1 MSSSTSSAAVL
12 DPGEGPDGGPQS
24 DVERTMA
31 LHAAL
36 VSGLEGE
43 VRFDPYTLHLYSTDA
58 SMYAIEPIGVVTPR
72 HAADVVAAVRIAER
86 FGVPVL
92 PRGAGTSH
100 CGQTVGAAVVLD
112 FSRHMDRI
120 LEIDP
125 VTRTARVQP
134 GVVQDD
140 LNRAAAAHGLMFAPD
155 TSTSNRATIGGMIG
169 NNSCGSRSA
178 RYGMTVDHVR
188 DLTVVLAD
196 GTTTTFASYDADEV
210 ARRADGEGLEA
221 ALYRELPELA
231 MRHKDAIRDGLQP
244 MWRKAGGYRLER
256 LAHDG
261 TLDLARFVVGS
272 EGTLCTVVEATV
284 DLIPAPT
291 HVVGLVGHF
300 TSTSG
305 AIGATASAMEEGA
318 ATIELVDRFILDLG
332 RRSPEHSHLA
342 EVLEGDPDALLVVEF
357 HASEGEGPE
366 VTAAAADA
374 LTRRWADEGH
384 GYFTMRV
391 DTPKVQ
397 KQVRDLRKAGLGL
410 LMAAGVGRERSLAF
424 VEDTAV
430 PPEHL
435 ASYTEE
441 FAAILERHGL
451 RAGFYGHASAGCL
464 HVRPFMDLTK
474 PGEVERMRA
483 VATEV
488 ARLVTSYGG
497 INSSEHGDGL
507 VRSEFNPELFGP
519 ELYGAMQQAKRIFD
533 PQSRMNPGK
542 VVDAPAMT
550 DHLREPVLPAPVP
563 LPTMF
568 DFGSDTGLYDAA
580 NSCMRIGACRKGPD
594 AGGTMCPSYMAT
606 REEEHSTRGRAN
618 ALVKALSDP
627 AGAAALGDER
637 LYEIMDLC
645 LECKACASECPM
657 SVDMATMKS
666 EFLHHYNAQHGTPL
680 RSRIFGG
687 IRGLNRLGSTFA
699 PFSNW
704 PLRSRL
710 VRRVVQSITGI
721 DHRRPAPVF
730 VRDTLPRWFSRRA
743 GAGAGG
749 AAVASR
755 GDVVVLADSFTSFTE
770 VGIGRAG
777 VELLELAGY
786 RVHMVSEGCCGRSAI
801 SKGLLDDARAR
812 ALDLQQRL
820 LPFAQR
826 GVPIVGFEPS
836 CLMTLREEHVQ
847 LTGTPEAEIVAAC
860 VRLPEEL
867 IVEAIDDG
875 TIALDDGSD
884 GGTVEEHRIVFHGHC
899 HQKAA
904 VGTAS
909 TVALLQR
916 IPGADVTEI
925 DAGCCG
931 MAGSFGFETEHYDL
945 SMEIG
950 GMRLFPAI
958 EAAGQDAVIAATGV
972 SCRQQIGHGTSRDG
986 QHPLVLLRAAVRA
999 PSSQQE

>member
-1 MSSSTSSAAVL
+1 MSATLEVGTGTATTV
-12 DPGEGPDGGPQS
+12 
-24 DVERTMA
+24 A

-36 VSGLEGE
+36 VAELEGE
-43 VRFDPYTLHLYSTDA
+43 VRFDAYTRHLYSTDA

-72 HAADVVAAVRIAER
+72 HADDVVAAVRIANR

-100 CGQTVGAAVVLD
+100 CGQTIGAAIVLD
-112 FSRHMDRI
+112 MSRHMDRI
-120 LEIDP
+120 IDIDP
-125 VTRTARVQP
+125 VARVARVQP

-188 DLTVVLAD
+188 ELDVVLAD
-196 GTTTTFASYDADEV
+196 GTRTTLGPCDADEV
-210 ARRADGEGLEA
+210 ARRAQGDGLEA
-221 ALYRELPELA
+221 ALYRELPALA
-231 MRHKDAIRDGLQP
+231 ARHRDAIRDGLQP

-256 LAHDG
+256 LADDG
-261 TLDLARFVVGS
+261 SLDLARFVVGA
-272 EGTLCTVVEATV
+272 EGTLVTVVEATV
-284 DLIPAPT
+284 DLVPIPA
-291 HVVGLVGHF
+291 HVIGLVGHF
-300 TSTSG
+300 TSTPG

-332 RRSPEHSHLA
+332 RRSPEHAHLA
-342 EVLEGDPDALLVVEF
+342 ADVLEGEPDALLVVEF
-357 HASEGEGPE
+357 HSSEGQSRED
-366 VTAAAADA
+366 VAAAADRLA
-374 LTRRWADEGH
+374 QRWDDEGH
-384 GYFTMRV
+384 GYATLRV

-397 KQVRDLRKAGLGL
+397 GQVRSLRKAGLGL
-410 LMAAGVGRERSLAF
+410 LMAAGVGKERSLAF

-435 ASYTEE
+435 AEYTEQ

-464 HVRPFMDLTK
+464 HVRPFMDLTR
-474 PGEVERMRA
+474 PGEVEKMRA

-488 ARLVTSYGG
+488 TRLVASYGG

-507 VRSEFNPELFGP
+507 VRSEFNPEIFGP
-519 ELYGAMQQAKRIFD
+519 ELYGAMQQVKRIFD
-533 PQSRMNPGK
+533 PDGLMNPGK
-542 VVDAPAMT
+542 VVDAPTMIE
-550 DHLREPVLPAPVP
+550 HLREPALAPAVP

-568 DFGSDTGLYDAA
+568 DFGGDTGLYDAA
-580 NSCMRIGACRKGPD
+580 NNCMRIGACRKGPD
-594 AGGTMCPSYMAT
+594 AGGVMCPSYMAT

-627 AGAAALGDER
+627 AGAMALGDER

-680 RSRIFGG
+680 RSRIFGR
-687 IRGLNRLGSTFA
+687 IRDLNRMGSALA
-699 PFSNW
+699 PISNW

-710 VRRVVQSITGI
+710 LRRLVEAVVGI

-730 VRDTLPRWFSRRA
+730 ERESLPRWFARRP
-743 GAGAGG
+743 
-749 AAVASR
+749 VSASSAPR

-770 VGIGRAG
+770 VGVGRAG
-777 VELLELAGY
+777 IELLELAGY
-786 RVHMVSEGCCGRSAI
+786 RVHLVSEGCCGRSAM
-801 SKGLLDDARAR
+801 SKGLLEDARAR

-820 LPFAQR
+820 LPFAER

-847 LTGTPEAEIVAAC
+847 LTRTEAARTVAAC

-867 IVEAIDDG
+867 LVEAIDAGDLRLAG
-875 TIALDDGSD
+875 TDDAPAQP
-884 GGTVEEHRIVFHGHC
+884 VVFHGHC

-904 VGTAS
+904 VGTGP
-909 TVALLQR
+909 TVAMLRR
-916 IPGADVTEI
+916 IPGAEVTEI

-931 MAGSFGFETEHYDL
+931 MAGSFGFESEHYDL
-945 SMEIG
+945 SIQIG
-950 GMRLFPAI
+950 SQRLFPAI
-958 EAAGQDAVIAATGV
+958 EEAGDGSLVAASGV
-972 SCRQQIGHGTSRDG
+972 SCRQQIGQGTGRTG
-986 QHPLVLLRAAVRA
+986 EHPLVLLRRAVDA
-999 PSSQQE
+999 PLGPR

>member
-1 MSSSTSSAAVL
+1 MSSTVTMAAGAGAAV
-12 DPGEGPDGGPQS
+12 E
-24 DVERTMA
+24 

-36 VSGLEGE
+36 ASEIAGE
-43 VRFDPYTLHLYSTDA
+43 VRFDPYTRHLYSTDA
-58 SMYAIEPIGVVTPR
+58 SMYSIDPIGVVTPR
-72 HAADVVAAVRIAER
+72 HAEDVIAAVRIADR

-100 CGQTVGAAVVLD
+100 CGQTIGEAIVLD
-112 FSRHMDRI
+112 MSRHMDRI

-125 VTRTARVQP
+125 VARTARVQP

-188 DLTVVLAD
+188 ELTVVLAD
-196 GTTTTFASYDADEV
+196 GTVTTFGPCDADEV
-210 ARRADGEGLEA
+210 VRRAQGTGLEA
-221 ALYRELPELA
+221 ELYRELPALA
-231 MRHKDAIRDGLQP
+231 ARHHDAIRDDLQP

-256 LAHDG
+256 LAVDG

-272 EGTLCTVVEATV
+272 EGTLVTVIEAVV
-284 DLIPAPT
+284 DLVPVPA
-291 HVVGLVGHF
+291 HVIGLVGHF
-300 TSTSG
+300 TSTPS

-318 ATIELVDRFILDLG
+318 ATIELVDRFILDLS
-332 RRSPEHSHLA
+332 RRSPEHAHLA
-342 EVLEGDPDALLVVEF
+342 DVLDGEPDALLVVEF
-357 HASEGEGPE
+357 HASEGQTRED
-366 VTAAAADA
+366 VAHAADRLA
-374 LTRRWADEGH
+374 QRWADEGH
-384 GYFTMRV
+384 GYSTLRV

-397 KQVRDLRKAGLGL
+397 GQVRAMRKAGLGL
-410 LMAAGVGRERSLAF
+410 LMAAGVGKERSLAF

-435 ASYTEE
+435 AAYTEE
-441 FAAILERHGL
+441 FAAILARHGL

-519 ELYGAMQQAKRIFD
+519 ELYGAMQQVKRIFD
-533 PQSRMNPGK
+533 PKGLMNPGK
-542 VVDAPAMT
+542 VVDAPKMT
-550 DHLREPVLPAPVP
+550 DHLREPALRAPVP

-568 DFGSDTGLYDAA
+568 DFGGDTGMYDAA
-580 NSCMRIGACRKGPD
+580 NNCMRIGACRKGPD

-627 AGAAALGDER
+627 AGALALGDER

-680 RSRIFGG
+680 RSRVFGR
-687 IRGLNRLGSTFA
+687 IRELNRLGSFFA
-699 PFSNW
+699 PLSNW
-704 PLRSRL
+704 PLRSKVLRRL
-710 VRRVVQSITGI
+710 VEAITGI

-730 VRDTLPRWFSRRA
+730 ERESLPRWFARRTPPA
-743 GAGAGG
+743 EPAP
-749 AAVASR
+749 R

-777 VELLELAGY
+777 IELLELAGY
-786 RVHMVSEGCCGRSAI
+786 RVHLVSEGCCGRSAM
-801 SKGLLDDARAR
+801 SKGLLDDAKAR
-812 ALDLQQRL
+812 ALDLQERL
-820 LPFAQR
+820 LPFAER

-847 LTGTPEAEIVAAC
+847 LTRTPGARTIADV

-867 IVEAIDDG
+867 LVEAIDAGDLPL
-875 TIALDDGSD
+875 APADDAR
-884 GGTVEEHRIVFHGHC
+884 TQRIVFHGHC

-904 VGTAS
+904 VGTAP
-909 TVALLQR
+909 TMALLRR
-916 IPGADVTEI
+916 IPGAEVNEI

-945 SMEIG
+945 SLSIG
-950 GMRLFPAI
+950 GQRLFPAI
-958 EAAGQDAVIAATGV
+958 EAAGEDALIAATGV
-972 SCRQQIGHGTSRDG
+972 SCRQQIGHGTGRTG
-986 QHPLVLLRAAVRA
+986 EHPMVLLRRAVDAALGQR
-999 PSSQQE
+999 

>member
-1 MSSSTSSAAVL
+1 MSSTVASPAVL
-12 DPGEGPDGGPQS
+12 EPGEGPSGDPRS
-24 DVERTMA
+24 DVDLRMR

-36 VSGLEGE
+36 ATELEGE

-72 HAADVVAAVRIAER
+72 HADDAVAAVRIANR
-86 FGVPVL
+86 FGVPIL

-120 LEIDP
+120 IAIDP
-125 VTRTARVQP
+125 VARIARVQP

-188 DLTVVLAD
+188 ELIVVLAD
-196 GTTTTFASYDADEV
+196 GTMTTIGPCDADEV
-210 ARRADGEGLEA
+210 ARRAEGEGLEA
-221 ALYRELPELA
+221 SLYRELPELA
-231 MRHKDAIRDGLQP
+231 VRHRDAIRDGLQP

-256 LAHDG
+256 LLDDG
-261 TLDLARFVVGS
+261 SLDLARFIVGS
-272 EGTLCTVVEATV
+272 EGTLLTVVEATV
-284 DLIPAPT
+284 ELVPVPA

-300 TSTSG
+300 TSTSA
-305 AIGATASAMEEGA
+305 AIGATASAMETGA
-318 ATIELVDRFILDLG
+318 ATIELVDRFILDLS
-332 RRSPEHSHLA
+332 RRSPEHAHLA
-342 EVLEGDPDALLVVEF
+342 DVLEGEPDALLVVEF
-357 HASEGEGPE
+357 HAAEGEGPE
-366 VTAAAADA
+366 ATAAAADELA
-374 LTRRWADEGH
+374 RRWAEEGH
-384 GYFTMRV
+384 GYSTLRV
-391 DTPKVQ
+391 DRPTVQ

-435 ASYTEE
+435 ASYTED

-519 ELYGAMQQAKRIFD
+519 ELYGAMQQVKRIFD
-533 PQSRMNPGK
+533 PRGLMNPGK
-542 VVDAPAMT
+542 VVDAPRMT
-550 DHLREPVLPAPVP
+550 DHLREPSLPAPVP

-568 DFGSDTGLYDAA
+568 DFGGDTGLHDAA

-645 LECKACASECPM
+645 LGCKACVSECPM

-680 RSRIFGG
+680 RSRVFGG
-687 IRGLNRLGSTFA
+687 IRELNRLGSAFA
-699 PFSNW
+699 PISNW
-704 PLRSRL
+704 PLRSRMLRRL
-710 VRRVVQSITGI
+710 VQAITGI
-721 DHRRPAPVF
+721 DHRRPAPAF
-730 VRDTLPRWFSRRA
+730 VRETLPRWFARRP
-743 GAGAGG
+743 
-749 AAVASR
+749 AVDRVAPR

-786 RVHMVSEGCCGRSAI
+786 RVHLVSEGCCGRSAM

-812 ALDLQQRL
+812 ALDLQERL

-836 CLMTLREEHVQ
+836 CLMTLRDEHVQ

-867 IVEAIDDG
+867 LVEAIDDG
-875 TIALDDGSD
+875 TLVLDADA
-884 GGTVEEHRIVFHGHC
+884 GGAAAEEQRIVFHGHC
-899 HQKAA
+899 HQKAS

-916 IPGADVTEI
+916 IPGAAVTEI

-945 SMEIG
+945 SMQIG

-958 EAAGQDAVIAATGV
+958 EAAGDDAVIAATGV
-972 SCRQQIGHGTSRDG
+972 SCRQQIGHGTGRDG

-999 PSSQQE
+999 DGRRQG

>member
-1 MSSSTSSAAVL
+1 MSTSTGATTVL
-12 DPGEGPDGGPQS
+12 DGDGPGRGPTDGPIDAATAVG
-24 DVERTMA
+24 

-36 VSGLEGE
+36 VAELDGE
-43 VRFDPYTLHLYSTDA
+43 VRFDAYTRHLYSTDA

-72 HAADVVAAVRIAER
+72 HADDVVAAVRIANR

-100 CGQTVGAAVVLD
+100 CGQTIGEAVVLD
-112 FSRHMDRI
+112 FSRHMAGI
-120 LEIDP
+120 IAIDP
-125 VTRTARVQP
+125 VARTARVQP

-188 DLTVVLAD
+188 ELGVVLAD
-196 GTTTTFASYDADEV
+196 GTVTTLAPCDADEV
-210 ARRADGEGLEA
+210 ARRAQGEGLEA
-221 ALYRELPELA
+221 SLYRELPALA
-231 MRHKDAIRDGLQP
+231 VQHRDAIRDGLQP

-256 LAHDG
+256 LADDG

-272 EGTLCTVVEATV
+272 EGTLVTVVEATV
-284 DLIPAPT
+284 DLVPVPQ
-291 HVVGLVGHF
+291 HVIGLVGHF
-300 TSTSG
+300 DSTAA
-305 AIGATASAMEEGA
+305 AIGATASSMEEGA
-318 ATIELVDRFILDLG
+318 ATIELVDRFILELSL
-332 RRSPEHSHLA
+332 RSPEHQHLGA
-342 EVLEGDPDALLVVEF
+342 VLEGDPSALLVVEF
-357 HASEGEGPE
+357 HATEGQTRED
-366 VTAAAADA
+366 VAAQADA
-374 LTRRWADEGH
+374 LTRRWTEEGH
-384 GYFTMRV
+384 GYATLRV

-397 KQVRDLRKAGLGL
+397 KQVRELRKAGLGL
-410 LMAAGVGRERSLAF
+410 LMAAGVGKERSLAF

-435 ASYTEE
+435 AAYTEE
-441 FAAILERHGL
+441 FAAILDRHGL

-483 VATEV
+483 VATDV

-519 ELYGAMQQAKRIFD
+519 ELYGAMQRVKRIFD
-533 PQSRMNPGK
+533 PRSLMNPGK
-542 VVDAPAMT
+542 VVDAPSMT
-550 DHLREPVLPAPVP
+550 DNLREPVLPTPMA
-563 LPTMF
+563 LPTVF
-568 DFGSDTGLYDAA
+568 DFGGDTGMYDAA
-580 NSCMRIGACRKGPD
+580 NNCMRIGACRKSPD

-627 AGAAALGDER
+627 AGISALGDER
-637 LYEIMDLC
+637 LYEVMDLC

-680 RSRIFGG
+680 RSRIFGR
-687 IRGLNRLGSTFA
+687 IRELNRMGAAFA
-699 PFSNW
+699 PISNW

-710 VRRVVQSITGI
+710 VRRLVEAAVGI
-721 DHRRPAPVF
+721 DHRRAAPVF
-730 VRDTLPRWFSRRA
+730 ERQTLPRWFARRTA
-743 GAGAGG
+743 PSTSAP
-749 AAVASR
+749 R
-755 GDVVVLADSFTSFTE
+755 GDVVVIADSFTSFTE

-777 VELLELAGY
+777 VELLEMAGY
-786 RVHMVSEGCCGRSAI
+786 RVHLVSEGCCGRASI
-801 SKGLLDDARAR
+801 SKGLLEDARAR

-820 LPFAQR
+820 LPFAER

-836 CLMTLREEHVQ
+836 CLMTLRDEHVS
-847 LTGTPEAEIVAAC
+847 LTRTAAAETVAAC

-867 IVEAIDDG
+867 LVEAIDAGDLQ
-875 TIALDDGSD
+875 LDDASAAQ
-884 GGTVEEHRIVFHGHC
+884 RIVFHGHC

-909 TVALLQR
+909 TMAMLTR
-916 IPGADVTEI
+916 IPGADVSEI

-945 SMEIG
+945 SLTIG
-950 GMRLFPAI
+950 GQRLFPAI
-958 EAAGQDAVIAATGV
+958 EAAGDDAVVAATGV
-972 SCRQQIGHGTSRDG
+972 SCRQQIGQGTGRTG
-986 QHPLVLLRAAVRA
+986 VHPLVLLREAVGDR
-999 PSSQQE
+999 